1 MCLFNCFAGLCR
13 VREQV
18 WYVGAG
24 LFEGGSSTW
33 EAVSV
38 GPLVPE
44 TWSHRGWG
52 FMSLVE
58 EVNPLAPK
66 VVGVPFEFFFLW
78 REAGYDVFVEPFLYC
93 MFRCIPRALVYCPWD
108 SIS

>member
-1 MCLFNCFAGLCR
+1 MSRDFSSIVTSRQYFGAVVCSIALMACEVSESRCGTSGRACLRALSR
-13 VREQV
+13 
-18 WYVGAG
+18 
-24 LFEGGSSTW
+24 TW

-66 VVGVPFEFFFLW
+66 VIGVPFEFFVE
-78 REAGYDVFVEPFLYC
+78 RVDDDVFVEPFFVLY
-93 MFRCIPRALVYCPWD
+93 V
-108 SIS
+108 

>member
-1 MCLFNCFAGLCR
+1 MVVGRACLRAS
-13 VREQV
+13 
-18 WYVGAG
+18 
-24 LFEGGSSTW
+24 SSTC

-44 TWSHRGWG
+44 TWSRRGWG

-66 VVGVPFEFFFLW
+66 VVGVPF
-78 REAGYDVFVEPFLYC
+78 
-93 MFRCIPRALVYCPWD
+93 
-108 SIS
+108 

>member
-1 MCLFNCFAGLCR
+1 MFNCIDGLCPESR
-13 VREQV
+13 CGVSWR
-18 WYVGAG
+18 AC
-24 LFEGGSSTW
+24 LRAASSTW

-66 VVGVPFEFFFLW
+66 VVGVPFEFFF
-78 REAGYDVFVEPFLYC
+78 VERGRL
-93 MFRCIPRALVYCPWD
+93 
-108 SIS
+108 